1 MDESSTQKATLV
13 TPLVG
18 VRKMYSPPLS
28 SAPAR
33 GMAESMF
40 GVSETIKEKDGPVVA
55 EAAVVTMRTATTP
68 MTRRIRGPRPRR

>member
-1 MDESSTQKATLV
+1 MEASSIQKAALV

-33 GMAESMF
+33 GMAESRF
-40 GVSETIKEKDGPVVA
+40 GVSETIREKDGPVVV
-55 EAAVVTMRTATTP
+55 EAAVVTMRAATTP